1 MEETIVTEIL
11 RKPYFVTTN
20 DEEIFHVIGSIS
32 NNKKEFNWKYH
43 YKEEAEELILGRDII
58 EVPTRGLNILVN
70 KCDKTG
76 LEIINQS
83 QKFAK
88 LCLCD
93 YVGLEKINGDYSG
106 KAISKN
112 YIKIQP
118 RLFRKIIDN

>member
-1 MEETIVTEIL
+1 MEKTIVSKIL
-11 RKPYFVTTN
+11 GKPYFVLTS
-20 DEEIFHVIGSIS
+20 DEEIFRVIGSVS
-32 NNKKEFNWKYH
+32 SNKKEFNWNYN
-43 YKEEAEELILGRDII
+43 YNEETEELILGRDII
-58 EVPTRGLNILVN
+58 EVPTRGLNLLVN
-70 KCDKTG
+70 KCDKMG
-76 LEIINQS
+76 LEIINKS